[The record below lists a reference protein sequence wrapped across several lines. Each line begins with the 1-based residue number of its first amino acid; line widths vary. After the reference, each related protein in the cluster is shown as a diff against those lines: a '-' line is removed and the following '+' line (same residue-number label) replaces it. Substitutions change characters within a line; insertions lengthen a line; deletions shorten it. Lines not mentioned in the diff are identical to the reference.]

1 MTIARLPELVTAIA
15 RALRA
20 IAGVPDY
27 ERYVAHMHA
36 RHPDNAPLSVGE
48 FLAER
53 QRERFEKP
61 GGRCC

>member
-1 MTIARLPELVTAIA
+1 MSARLPHLLWAIA
-15 RALRA
+15 RVLRA

-36 RHPDNAPLSVGE
+36 RHPGCAPLSMGD

-53 QRERFEKP
+53 QRARFERP
-61 GGRCC
+61 GSRCC

>member
-1 MTIARLPELVTAIA
+1 MTAAPLPKLVAAIA
-15 RALRA
+15 RVLRA

-36 RHPDNAPLSVGE
+36 RHPDHAPLSIGE
-48 FLAER
+48 FLGER
-53 QRERFEKP
+53 QRARFEKP